1 MLITFA
7 VLVAN
12 LLVDLLYVWLDPRT
26 RGVVM
31 SSLKSVWKNRK
42 AQSGL
47 GLLTV
52 ILVIAVVGPFLVQD
66 PAAFVAEPHQ
76 PPGSDHWMGTTG
88 QGQDVLAQTVA
99 GARITLI
106 VGFLVGLAVTAI
118 GALVGITAGFFGG
131 RVDRLISLVVNV
143 FLVIPGLPLA
153 IIIAAYLPRVRSRS
167 PWF

>member
-1 MLITFA
+1 
-7 VLVAN
+7 
-12 LLVDLLYVWLDPRT
+12 
-26 RGVVM
+26 M
-31 SSLKSVWKNRK
+31 SSLKSVWKNRE

-153 IIIAAYLPRVRSRS
+153 IIIAAYLPAGPVTIALVLT
-167 PWF
+167 